1 MLASTPQNLLSEG
14 FPWKWAPSPHS
25 SGTGGFSRRARLL
38 SPLGCEPHCC
48 GWVWSWCPG
57 GLLTFC
63 WGSQRH
69 DTLSPAVLREEP
81 PDRSQTPLSISPG
94 THPLRLSSEGTE
106 SLPGTLSAVGSAT
119 ARTPS
124 GGTGAE
130 TPAGVFPCPLGATA
144 RLRVGSV
151 GQPGAARGDRTPA
164 ISPSPCKS
172 V

>member
-1 MLASTPQNLLSEG
+1 MLASTPQDLLSERSPG
-14 FPWKWAPSPHS
+14 KWAPSPHS
-25 SGTGGFSRRARLL
+25 SGTGGFSRRAGLL
-38 SPLGCEPHCC
+38 SPLGCEPHGC

-63 WGSQRH
+63 SESQRH

-81 PDRSQTPLSISPG
+81 PGRSQTPLSIPPG

-130 TPAGVFPCPLGATA
+130 TPAGIFPCALGATA

-151 GQPGAARGDRTPA
+151 GQPGDSSGRHK
-164 ISPSPCKS
+164 PCNLPQS
-172 V
+172 L